1 MSFYRT
7 YSDFLKKYFDGK
19 IQKLTVNASLG
30 CPNRDGTIGRGGCI
44 YCDNR
49 SFNPS
54 YCRTGYSI
62 TQQIDAGKQFFAKKY
77 PDMSYLAYFQA
88 YTSTHGDN
96 HTLLDMYREALADN
110 DVKGLIIG
118 TRPDCVPDSLLDELV
133 LLRNHSKKTIFLEYG
148 AESSHNKTLQII
160 NRCHTWECTVD
171 AANRANKREIPVGL
185 HFIMGLPGETR
196 TMMMETI
203 EKINDLPIDTVKFHQ
218 LQVIAGTPLHKMI
231 NNCTIALKP
240 FSLEEYLD
248 LCVEIVKRLDKRIAI
263 ERFTGQAPA
272 EMLIAPKWGIKNH
285 VFTDKLNKLLSNES

>member
-1 MSFYRT
+1 MSHYRT
-7 YSDFLKKYFDGK
+7 YSDFLKTYFSEK

-54 YCRTGYSI
+54 YCRSGYSI
-62 TQQIDAGKQFFAKKY
+62 SQQIEAGKQFFAKKY
-77 PDMSYLAYFQA
+77 PDMKYLAYFQA

-96 HTLLDMYREALADN
+96 NMLLTMYNEALADN
-110 DVKGLIIG
+110 DVKGLIVG
-118 TRPDCVPDSLLDELV
+118 TRPDCIPDSLLDKFEQ
-133 LLRNHSKKTIFLEYG
+133 LRDRTGKHIFLEYG
-148 AESSHNKTLQII
+148 AESSHNQTLQII

-171 AANRANKREIPVGL
+171 TVNRTHKRGIPIGL
-185 HFIMGLPGETR
+185 HFIMGLPGETHD
-196 TMMMETI
+196 MMMDTI
-203 EKINDLPIDTVKFHQ
+203 GQINTLPIDTVKFHQ
-218 LQVIAGTPLHKMI
+218 LQVISGTPLHRMI
-231 NNCTIALKP
+231 NNNQIDLKP

-272 EMLIAPKWGIKNH
+272 NMLVAPKWGIKNH
-285 VFTDKLNKLLSNES
+285 VFTDKLNQLLSNER